1 MLRVLRE
8 QKKILDL
15 RHILV
20 FSFSLKTDSLFPF
33 FLFLDIFLALV
44 QGFISA
50 EMCKEQLPAASDD
63 TIAFMCGPPAM
74 IKFACIPNL
83 TANGYSSTSH
93 FNF

>member
-1 MLRVLRE
+1 M
-8 QKKILDL
+8 
-15 RHILV
+15 
-20 FSFSLKTDSLFPF
+20 
-33 FLFLDIFLALV
+33 

-63 TIAFMCGPPAM
+63 TIAFLCGPPAM

>member
-1 MLRVLRE
+1 MCS
-8 QKKILDL
+8 
-15 RHILV
+15 V
-20 FSFSLKTDSLFPF
+20 FFCLLKRPSWGYF
-33 FLFLDIFLALV
+33 FAHAHV
-44 QGFISA
+44 YSQGFMS
-50 EMCKEQLPAASDD
+50 EQMCKEQLPAASDD